1 MATVVAALRCIVY
14 FTVVGIFATERSR
27 PGVFR
32 AMLKTVIE
40 SCCPWSFVPLVVRFL
55 SKTFHAQGNFF
66 RMRVSRRNVKLD
78 CHRIR
83 TVARDLPNK
92 MTSVGVLTRVRRKHY
107 GEASS
112 CE

>member
-55 SKTFHAQGNFF
+55 SKTFHAQGNSFSHEGEPKKCQT
-66 RMRVSRRNVKLD
+66 RLSQD
-78 CHRIR
+78 SHGC
-83 TVARDLPNK
+83 ARPSKQDDFSGSINK
-92 MTSVGVLTRVRRKHY
+92 SKT
-107 GEASS
+107 
-112 CE
+112 